1 MVNITT
7 AAEMAEFISQMHE
20 ERVALQAFI
29 RLLETEQVALLNE
42 QTEQIQTLADNK
54 TKMVQELS
62 KLVNAR
68 RNGMLMRGIEIEPGS
83 MEVWLQAHTASNLPA
98 WHEIQQLAT
107 QAQNMNHTNGELIQ
121 IKMRHNQ
128 QTLTMLHNATHSAN
142 GLYGR
147 DGQPSLSVSGR
158 ILNSV

>member
-1 MVNITT
+1 MVNDTT

-20 ERVALQAFI
+20 ESVALQAFI

-42 QTEQIQTLADNK
+42 HTEQIQTLADNK

-68 RNGMLMRGIEIEPGS
+68 KNGMLMRGIEIEPGS

-121 IKMRHNQ
+121 LKMRHNQ

-142 GLYGR
+142 GLYGP